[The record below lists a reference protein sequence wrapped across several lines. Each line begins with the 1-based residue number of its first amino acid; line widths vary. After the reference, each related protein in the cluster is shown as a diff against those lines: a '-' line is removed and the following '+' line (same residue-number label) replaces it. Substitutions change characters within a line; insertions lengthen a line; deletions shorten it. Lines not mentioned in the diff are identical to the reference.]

1 MRTRAQGKL
10 PLAIK
15 ALAMGIPP
23 HELIINPAQVGRMP
37 GMFDAV
43 VPSGGLDIHGGK
55 SSRNAATFQITNLP
69 SKATFQ
75 SLILVM
81 RSRDPADWTDLRELE
96 EVFWLGCVPHADYKR
111 AVAGLMERAS
121 EPIDGL
127 NGRLKA
133 NVTIGS
139 RRVSWLGDYI
149 RWVRFSDLDRAWWHD
164 NVVCPGVAALDV
176 DVLPELEAPS
186 SDTTGGCHHGIARG
200 HRDDDNS
207 PPVASTDAAMSTA
220 NHSPAMGSKSQQKEN
235 AQPVHQAAASLN
247 LNNHAGGG
255 EGSTVS
261 RAACPGR
268 ARAGADARGGAAE
281 ATPGPGDQ
289 APDAEGQAS
298 CSGINAT
305 LNMSH
310 SGLVRVDT

>member
-23 HELIINPAQVGRMP
+23 HELIINPAQVGKVP

-55 SSRNAATFQITNLP
+55 SSRSDVSFQIVNLP

-96 EVFWLGCVPHADYKR
+96 KVFWLGCVPQADYNR
-111 AVAGLMERAS
+111 AVADLIQRAS

-127 NGRLKA
+127 KGDAHLKA
-133 NVTIGS
+133 HVTIGS
-139 RRVSWLGDYI
+139 SKVSWLGDYV
-149 RWVRFSDLDRAWWHD
+149 RWVRFSDLDRTWWHD

-176 DVLPELEAPS
+176 DVLPEL
-186 SDTTGGCHHGIARG
+186 R
-200 HRDDDNS
+200 N
-207 PPVASTDAAMSTA
+207 
-220 NHSPAMGSKSQQKEN
+220 
-235 AQPVHQAAASLN
+235 
-247 LNNHAGGG
+247 
-255 EGSTVS
+255 
-261 RAACPGR
+261 
-268 ARAGADARGGAAE
+268 
-281 ATPGPGDQ
+281 
-289 APDAEGQAS
+289 
-298 CSGINAT
+298 
-305 LNMSH
+305 
-310 SGLVRVDT
+310 